1 MQISSAS
8 SSYRLNPNL
17 ADNSVVC
24 LMAPTASGKTA
35 LAYELYD
42 TGRYELISFNDA
54 NAVKQQLIDLATKMS
69 IEDLWVV
76 IADIED
82 LLAKYAFKSINN
94 QRLIALMLSATA
106 I

>member
-42 TGRYELISFNDA
+42 TGRYELISVDSA
-54 NAVKQQLIDLATKMS
+54 LIYRDMNIGTAKPTAAES
-69 IEDLWVV
+69 HV
-76 IADIED
+76 IRIIWLISLTRCKAIVSLNSLMM
-82 LLAKYAFKSINN
+82 LLI
-94 QRLIALMLSATA
+94 
-106 I
+106 